1 MCQLLANPLFV
12 NTHGIVSKADYSEYS
27 LVFDCFIPKGLA
39 VNTYIE
45 VDMQKL
51 ETHR

>member
-12 NTHGIVSKADYSEYS
+12 NAHGILSKADYSEYS
-27 LVFDCFIPKGLA
+27 LILDCF
-39 VNTYIE
+39 IE

-51 ETHR
+51 EIHK